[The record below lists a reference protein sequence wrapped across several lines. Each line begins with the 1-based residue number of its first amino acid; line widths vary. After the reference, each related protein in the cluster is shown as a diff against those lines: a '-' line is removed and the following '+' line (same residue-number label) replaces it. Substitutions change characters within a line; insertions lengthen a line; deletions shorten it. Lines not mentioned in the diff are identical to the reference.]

1 MAYRPVIDADLE
13 LSDGRNLAY
22 CIWGD
27 PNGQPIFLFHG
38 SPGSRVFAP
47 NPFTTE
53 EFGIQL
59 ITVDRPG
66 YGRSDPQPGR
76 QLLDWTTDVEALA
89 GSLGIDEFGVMGHS
103 SGGPYALACAYA
115 IPDRVKCVALIS
127 SVAPHGEPF
136 PDPLSDN
143 EDQAL
148 TRLAW
153 DNPAE
158 AAKSTAEAAA
168 WLVETPERFLD
179 LPRPEP
185 DAQLLADPS
194 IRSLYLNTVREAVKQ
209 GIDAYAWDGVLERR
223 PWGFA
228 LVEIGTEI
236 WIFQG
241 AQDAAVLPS
250 EADRLSAALPG
261 SHLRRFPDSGHG
273 LIVAHWSAIL
283 NELT

>member
-22 CIWGD
+22 CIWGN
-27 PNGQPIFLFHG
+27 PHGQPIFLFHG

-89 GSLGIDEFGVMGHS
+89 GSLGIGEFGVMGHS

-136 PDPLSDN
+136 SDPLSDN

-158 AAKSTAEAAA
+158 VAKMTAEAA

-194 IRSLYLNTVREAVKQ
+194 IRSLYLNTVRESVKQ
-209 GIDAYAWDGVLERR
+209 GIGAYAWDGVLERR

-228 LVEIGTEI
+228 LVEIVPTSGFSRARRMPPSHHPKPTGCPPRCRGVTS
-236 WIFQG
+236 G
-241 AQDAAVLPS
+241 ASRIPATA
-250 EADRLSAALPG
+250 
-261 SHLRRFPDSGHG
+261 
-273 LIVAHWSAIL
+273 
-283 NELT
+283 

>member
-89 GSLGIDEFGVMGHS
+89 GSLGIDEFGMMGHS

-168 WLVETPERFLD
+168 WLVEAPERFLD

-185 DAQLLADPS
+185 DARLLADPS

>member
-89 GSLGIDEFGVMGHS
+89 GSLGIEEFGVMGHS

-115 IPDRVKCVALIS
+115 IPDRVKHVALIS

-158 AAKSTAEAAA
+158 AAKMTAEAAA
-168 WLVETPERFLD
+168 WLVETPDRFLD

-185 DAQLLADPS
+185 DARLLADPS

-228 LVEIGTEI
+228 LVEIGTDI

-241 AQDAAVLPS
+241 AQDAAVPPS

-273 LIVAHWSAIL
+273 LIVANWSAIL

>member
-89 GSLGIDEFGVMGHS
+89 GSLGIDEFGMMGHS

-158 AAKSTAEAAA
+158 AAKMTAEAAA

>member
-1 MAYRPVIDADLE
+1 MPYKPVIDADLE
-13 LSDGRNLAY
+13 LGDGRNLAY
-22 CIWGD
+22 CVWGN
-27 PNGQPIFLFHG
+27 PTGRPMVLFHG

-53 EFGIQL
+53 EFGVQL

-76 QLLDWTTDVEALA
+76 QILDWTIDVEALA
-89 GSLGIDEFGVMGHS
+89 GSLGIQEFSVMGHS
-103 SGGPYALACAYA
+103 SGGPYALACADTM
-115 IPDRVKCVALIS
+115 PDRVKHVALVS
-127 SVAPHGEPF
+127 SVAPYVEPL

-153 DNPAE
+153 DDPTEATKVIAE
-158 AAKSTAEAAA
+158 SVG
-168 WLVETPERFLD
+168 WLVETPERYLD

-185 DAQLLADPS
+185 DVQLLGDRGV
-194 IRSLYLNTVREAVKQ
+194 RSLYLDTVREAVKQ

-228 LVEIGTEI
+228 LVEIAADV

-241 AQDAAVLPS
+241 EQDAAVPPS
-250 EADRLSAALPG
+250 EAERLSAALPG
-261 SHLRRFPDSGHG
+261 SHLRRFPDAGHG
-273 LIVAHWSAIL
+273 LIIAHWSDIL
-283 NELT
+283 SDLT

>member
-1 MAYRPVIDADLE
+1 M
-13 LSDGRNLAY
+13 
-22 CIWGD
+22 
-27 PNGQPIFLFHG
+27 
-38 SPGSRVFAP
+38 
-47 NPFTTE
+47 
-53 EFGIQL
+53 
-59 ITVDRPG
+59 
-66 YGRSDPQPGR
+66 
-76 QLLDWTTDVEALA
+76 
-89 GSLGIDEFGVMGHS
+89 
-103 SGGPYALACAYA
+103 
-115 IPDRVKCVALIS
+115 
-127 SVAPHGEPF
+127 
-136 PDPLSDN
+136 
-143 EDQAL
+143 
-148 TRLAW
+148 
-153 DNPAE
+153 
-158 AAKSTAEAAA
+158 TAEAAA